1 MVLIAQYFGVTVM
14 KKNFAIYFTII
25 VFSVFCVMLAFFIL
39 DDDYVSMEQNKNI
52 DVEFNAAEIDGIEY
66 QAQKI
71 VKQYNK
77 DACLSSVVWKFSSK
91 QEVIEKTGTIVF
103 KYYALSKNIKKH
115 DIYIAYEIK
124 ADINKKRF
132 INLKKYGNR
141 TTGGEKLNKAVSLD
155 TIYEKAYDFID
166 KNINNN
172 LSFELDIADNNVSLF
187 IIENKYTIRSAR
199 LINYDRFEWN

>member
-1 MVLIAQYFGVTVM
+1 M
-14 KKNFAIYFTII
+14 KNFSIYFTII

-52 DVEFNAAEIDGIEY
+52 DVEFNASEIDGIEY

-77 DACLSSVVWKFSSK
+77 DAYLSSVVWEFSSK
-91 QEVIEKTGTIVF
+91 QEVIEKTGIIVF
-103 KYYALSKNIKKH
+103 KYYVLSKNVKKH

-132 INLKKYGNR
+132 VNLKRYGNR

-166 KNINNN
+166 KNTNNGSNFKLNISNNN
-172 LSFELDIADNNVSLF
+172 ILVYM
-187 IIENKYTIRSAR
+187 IENKYSIRSAH
-199 LINYDRFEWN
+199 LVNYDQFEWS

>member
-1 MVLIAQYFGVTVM
+1 M

-25 VFSVFCVMLAFFIL
+25 VFSVFCVMLVFFIF

-52 DVEFNAAEIDGIEY
+52 DVEFNASEIDGIEY

-77 DACLSSVVWKFSSK
+77 EAYLSNVVWNFSSK
-91 QEVIEKTGTIVF
+91 QEVINKTGTIVF
-103 KYYALSKNIKKH
+103 KYYSLSKNIKNH

-132 INLKKYGNR
+132 VNLKRYGNR

-172 LSFELDIADNNVSLF
+172 LSLELDIADNNVSLF
-187 IIENKYTIRSAR
+187 IIENIYTIRSAR
-199 LINYDRFEWN
+199 LINNDRFEWN

>member
-1 MVLIAQYFGVTVM
+1 M
-14 KKNFAIYFTII
+14 KKNFVTY
-25 VFSVFCVMLAFFIL
+25 FSVIIFFVCCVMLAFFIL

-52 DVEFNAAEIDGIEY
+52 NVEFNAAEPDGIEY
-66 QAQKI
+66 QAKKI

-77 DACLSSVVWKFSSK
+77 EAYLSSVTWNFSSK
-91 QEVIEKTGTIVF
+91 QEVINKTGTIVF
-103 KYYALSKNIKKH
+103 KYYALSKNIKNH

-124 ADINKKRF
+124 ADINKKCF
-132 INLKKYGNR
+132 VNLKRYGNR

-155 TIYEKAYDFID
+155 TIYEKVCDFID

-172 LSFELDIADNNVSLF
+172 SSFELDIADNNVSLF
-187 IIENKYTIRSAR
+187 IIENKYTMRSAR

>member
-1 MVLIAQYFGVTVM
+1 
-14 KKNFAIYFTII
+14 
-25 VFSVFCVMLAFFIL
+25 MLAFFIF

-52 DVEFNAAEIDGIEY
+52 DVEFNASEIDGIEY

-77 DACLSSVVWKFSSK
+77 EAYLSNVVWNFSSK
-91 QEVIEKTGTIVF
+91 QEVINKTGTIVF
-103 KYYALSKNIKKH
+103 KYYSLSKNIKNH

-132 INLKKYGNR
+132 VNLKRYGNR

-172 LSFELDIADNNVSLF
+172 LRLEFDIEYNNLSLF
-187 IIENKYTIRSAR
+187 IIENKYTMRSAR